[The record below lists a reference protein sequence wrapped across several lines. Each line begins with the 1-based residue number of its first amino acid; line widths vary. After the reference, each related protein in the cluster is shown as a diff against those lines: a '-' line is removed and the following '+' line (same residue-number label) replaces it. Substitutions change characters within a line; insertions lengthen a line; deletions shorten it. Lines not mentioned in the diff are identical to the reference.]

1 MSAASPAKDAEKGIT
16 VNIYKHLYEKLKK
29 RGYEIK
35 GYVNDAVEKDL
46 CSIEFREKLKPYLR
60 FVSSEGKSIYIK
72 DDKIN
77 QVVEVQ
83 AAIREQGR
91 PELRCLHDETDGC
104 VHVAYCLNC
113 GEVAR
118 ALANHSVF

>member
-1 MSAASPAKDAEKGIT
+1 MPATAPAREGEKGIT

-29 RGYEIK
+29 RRYEIK
-35 GYVNDAVEKDL
+35 SYVNNVVEKDL
-46 CSIEFREKLKPYLR
+46 FSTELREKMRPYLR
-60 FVSSEGKSIYIK
+60 FVSSEGKSVYIK

-77 QVVEVQ
+77 KVVEIE
-83 AAIREQGR
+83 AAVRERG

-113 GEVAR
+113 GEVAK
-118 ALANHSVF
+118 ALANHSIF